1 MEQKFN
7 NELIGISAEIA
18 IAETFDV
25 GISDNYRMRGDEKI
39 INLLKKDIFCIFT
52 KENIPFPSKHVAEG
66 QNSID
71 FILKNKKTLSVKT
84 NKRGLGKVA
93 PQKIGQPSLKT
104 YFSLMKEE
112 FPDIVEFNIED
123 QLKIEKLCDTD
134 SNRIKIFKKI
144 SINYIDILL
153 SGYWKNL
160 VDCDYLLLFYN
171 IVDKNENVSESSEYI
186 VLRKEQ
192 NFPNLNKENIS
203 FTKTLNNWNESN
215 TVKYNNNGKLI
226 SIAEFQAHSNRGSFK
241 FRFNIKN
248 ILKILNS

>member
-1 MEQKFN
+1 M
-7 NELIGISAEIA
+7 
-18 IAETFDV
+18 
-25 GISDNYRMRGDEKI
+25 
-39 INLLKKDIFCIFT
+39 
-52 KENIPFPSKHVAEG
+52 
-66 QNSID
+66 
-71 FILKNKKTLSVKT
+71 
-84 NKRGLGKVA
+84 
-93 PQKIGQPSLKT
+93 
-104 YFSLMKEE
+104 
-112 FPDIVEFNIED
+112 
-123 QLKIEKLCDTD
+123 
-134 SNRIKIFKKI
+134 
-144 SINYIDILL
+144 
-153 SGYWKNL
+153 
-160 VDCDYLLLFYN
+160 LLFYN